1 MDTRD
6 ALQKDDSYY
15 LLSRPELIPFL
26 PKNLE
31 SMRVLEIGCGAGNFG
46 AHFECMEYWGIEPNE
61 GMAKHAR
68 LILNK
73 VLLGNYD
80 EVSDLLPDHYFDL
93 VVCNDV
99 IEHMQDV
106 DHFLNSIK
114 QKLKQDG
121 LLLGSIPN
129 VRFVENLIRL
139 LVFRDWKYTAWG
151 ILDKTHLRFFTA
163 KSLKRL
169 FIENQFQ
176 IIKFSG
182 INPVALKFHSLKS
195 FCINLALIICTFI
208 LGRDAQYFQ
217 FGFLIKHW
225 PTEIDS
231 SSTKNSLN
239 SPT

>member
-1 MDTRD
+1 MANKDI
-6 ALQKDDSYY
+6 LQKDDSYY
-15 LLSRPELIPFL
+15 LLSRPEMALFL
-26 PKNLE
+26 PKSIK
-31 SMRVLEIGCGAGNFG
+31 SMRVLEIGCGARNFG
-46 AHFECMEYWGIEPNE
+46 AHFECAELWGIEPNE
-61 GMAKHAR
+61 NMAKHAR
-68 LILNK
+68 LIINK

-99 IEHMQDV
+99 IEHMNDIEC
-106 DHFLNSIK
+106 FFNSIK
-114 QKLKQDG
+114 QKMKRDG

-129 VRFVENLIRL
+129 IRFIENLIRL

-182 INPVALKFHSLKS
+182 INPVVLKFHSLKS
-195 FCINLALIICTFI
+195 FCINLALIVCTFI
-208 LGRDAQYFQ
+208 FGRDTQYFQ
-217 FGFLIKHW
+217 FGFLIKHQ
-225 PTEIDS
+225 PPEIDPS
-231 SSTKNSLN
+231 LAKNSMN
-239 SPT
+239 SPA